1 MLLAKG
7 ASPFDAPSTANL
19 PSAPDSSPQAT
30 APAGLSFPIMS
41 TGITRAV
48 PRGQHASSLSAAMV
62 LPAPQRAAS
71 LPPPPPE
78 RKEVVVPRV
87 SPQARL
93 GSSSPGPTPQVS
105 PQTRLGSSSP
115 GPRWSPSKSAAADI
129 PLPAAPAA
137 AARWTPKPPRP
148 SPRHRARGGV
158 DDDADSWAST
168 SDDELSSSE
177 EDSVR
182 ARVCAARALLL
193 RASSAPVGQGVAV
206 AQDTALSP
214 SFRDAWLAEAGR
226 RASRGGSEAA
236 RPDSEVPAGVVWG
249 LADAEPAQGAI
260 RPGGED
266 APAPA
271 GPSTPVPGA
280 ASGGS
285 PPSHGAAGAGSDPAA
300 TQGSPRAR
308 AHEEW
313 QGQYAAWQE
322 SFAAWRLA
330 MSDWAAEHGDGRA
343 AA

>member
-71 LPPPPPE
+71 LPPPGPE

-93 GSSSPGPTPQVS
+93 GSSSPGPTPHVS
-105 PQTRLGSSSP
+105 PQARLGSSSP
-115 GPRWSPSKSAAADI
+115 SPRWSPSKSAAADI

-193 RASSAPVGQGVAV
+193 RASSAPV
-206 AQDTALSP
+206 
-214 SFRDAWLAEAGR
+214 
-226 RASRGGSEAA
+226 
-236 RPDSEVPAGVVWG
+236 PAGVVWG
-249 LADAEPAQGAI
+249 LADAEPAQDAI
-260 RPGGED
+260 RLGGED

-343 AA
+343 VA